1 MTEGMSTLLAVGLGY
16 CGRALLARD
25 GLPFARV
32 IGTSR
37 TREGAQA
44 LAALSRPGLAVTG
57 LPFDGVHLS
66 ANLEQALRTANVL
79 LLSAPPGEAGDPV
92 LAVGRAALMANA
104 HLRSVIYL
112 TTLGVYGDHK
122 GAWVD
127 ERAKPKPGSV
137 RLERRLAAEA
147 EWLRFGGARD
157 VPVAVLRLAGI
168 YGPGRNALVQV
179 ARGEARRIDKPDQV
193 FNRIH
198 VDDISASIR
207 NAVKR
212 RFHGVVNVTDDLPTA
227 PSEPILAA
235 ATLLGVEPP
244 PAIPF
249 DEAARDMTP
258 MALSFWAANKRV
270 DNGRLKHELGVTL
283 TYPTY
288 RQGLA
293 ALYAAGEGRDL

>member
-1 MTEGMSTLLAVGLGY
+1 MSTLLAVGLGY
-16 CGRALLARD
+16 CGRRLLVREPK
-25 GLPFARV
+25 LFSRV

-44 LAALSRPGLAVTG
+44 LAQLSQPGLQVTG
-57 LPFDGVHLS
+57 LPFDGSHLS

-79 LLSAPPGEAGDPV
+79 LLSAPPGEAGDPL
-92 LAVGRAALMANA
+92 LAVGKAALMANV
-104 HLRSVIYL
+104 HLRSIVYL

-127 ERAKPKPGSV
+127 ERTTPRPGSV
-137 RLERRLAAEA
+137 RLERRLEAEA
-147 EWLRFGGARD
+147 AWMRFGGARD
-157 VPVAVLRLAGI
+157 VSVAILRLAGI

-179 ARGEARRIDKPDQV
+179 AKGEARRIDKPDQV

-198 VDDISASIR
+198 VDDICASIR

-212 RFHGVVNVTDDLPTA
+212 RFNGMVNVTDDLPTS
-227 PSEPILAA
+227 PGDPIIAA
-235 ATLLGVEPP
+235 ATLLGVAPP
-244 PAIPF
+244 VPIPF
-249 DEAARDMTP
+249 EEAAREMSP
-258 MALSFWAANKRV
+258 MALSFWGANKKV
-270 DNGRLKHELGVTL
+270 DNERLKHELGVTL

-293 ALYAAGEGRDL
+293 ALYAEGEGRDK